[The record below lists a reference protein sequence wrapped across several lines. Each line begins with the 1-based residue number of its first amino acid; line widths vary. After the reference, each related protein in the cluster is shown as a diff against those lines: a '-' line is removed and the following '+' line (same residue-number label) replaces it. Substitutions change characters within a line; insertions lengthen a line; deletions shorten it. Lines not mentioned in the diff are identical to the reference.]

1 LAGDFLVGV
10 LPPEEAEPVV
20 RWVVAALEVVLAL
33 AVEAF
38 DVVFAVVRLAADRLA
53 LGPAEPALAPDRFAG
68 AFGWGPVGATGGGFG
83 SPLHVG
89 T

>member
-1 LAGDFLVGV
+1 MAGEFLVGV
-10 LPPEEAEPVV
+10 LTPEEAEPVV
-20 RWVVAALEVVLAL
+20 RLVVAALEVVLAL
-33 AVEAF
+33 
-38 DVVFAVVRLAADRLA
+38 VRLAADRLA
-53 LGPAEPALAPDRFAG
+53 LGPAEPGLGPDRFSG